1 MTQIVK
7 KGYLWT
13 ASDVLLRKVPRN
25 AERMVLNTL
34 FRDYCFFSPSQKIRV
49 LTTQEYNKIAVTTG
63 FSPVLIHST
72 ISKFLVNLI
81 YFRRFLR
88 SYQFTYGYTK
98 SLKKLNLY
106 LHKFHKIAPIFDYS
120 RAKENAR
127 RLKKLLNQLCFMPQ
141 FTTQLAI
148 VIFVTDINDKRFEKK
163 IVQTNLRNLCN
174 CSAYA
179 FHRTRNRL
187 GMK

>member
-7 KGYLWT
+7 KDYPWL
-13 ASDVLLRKVPRN
+13 APELSSRKISPK
-25 AERMVLNTL
+25 AEKIVLNTL
-34 FRDYCFFSPSQKIRV
+34 FREYCFVSPPQKIRA
-49 LTTQEYNKIAVTTG
+49 LTALEYNNIATITG
-63 FSPVLIHST
+63 LPITLVNSI

-88 SYQFTYGYTK
+88 SYQFTYVYTK
-98 SLKKLNLY
+98 SLRKLRLY
-106 LHKFHKIAPIFDYS
+106 IHKFHRLAPIFDYS
-120 RAKENAR
+120 RAKENAKI
-127 RLKKLLNQLCFMPQ
+127 LKNLLDHHCFMPQ

-148 VIFVTDINDKRFEKK
+148 VIFVTDVNDKDFVNK
-163 IVQTNLRNLCN
+163 IIQTNLRFLCN

-187 GMK
+187 GLK